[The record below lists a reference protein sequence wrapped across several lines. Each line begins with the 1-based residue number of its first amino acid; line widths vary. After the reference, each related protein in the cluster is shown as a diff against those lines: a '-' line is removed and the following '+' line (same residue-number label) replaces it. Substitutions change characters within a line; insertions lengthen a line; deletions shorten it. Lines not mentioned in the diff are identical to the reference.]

1 MMDTREEEFA
11 LMRGEFLRAALGEA
25 EASGGPSCRVRLRSV
40 AEALGADLSGEAG
53 PALVQ
58 HYAEMAGHYRD
69 TGDLSDLEAIEGGE
83 TVFRLTARG
92 IAEAGG
98 KGK

>member
-1 MMDTREEEFA
+1 MDTREEEFA

-25 EASGGPSCRVRLRSV
+25 EASGGPYSRVRLRSV

-58 HYAEMAGHYRD
+58 HYAEMASYYRE
-69 TGDLSDLEAIEGGE
+69 TGDLSDLEGEGE
-83 TVFRLTARG
+83 EARFRLTARG
-92 IAEAGG
+92 MAEA
-98 KGK
+98 KGEG

>member
-1 MMDTREEEFA
+1 MDTRQEEFA

-25 EASGGPSCRVRLRSV
+25 EASGGPSSWVRLRSV

-53 PALVQ
+53 LVLWQ
-58 HYAEMAGHYRD
+58 HYAEMAGHYRE
-69 TGDLSDLEAIEGGE
+69 TGDLSDLEAVEGGE

-92 IAEAGG
+92 IAEA
-98 KGK
+98 KGMG

>member
-1 MMDTREEEFA
+1 MDTRQEEFA

-25 EASGGPSCRVRLRSV
+25 EAAGCPSCRVRLRSV
-40 AEALGADLSGEAG
+40 AEALGADFSGEAG

-58 HYAEMAGHYRD
+58 HYAEMAGHYRE
-69 TGDLSDLEAIEGGE
+69 TGDLSELGVSGGE

-92 IAEAGG
+92 IAEA
-98 KGK
+98 KGEG

>member
-11 LMRGEFLRAALGEA
+11 LMRGEFLRAALREA

-40 AEALGADLSGEAG
+40 AEALGADLYGEAG

-58 HYAEMAGHYRD
+58 HYAEMAGHYRE
-69 TGDLSDLEAIEGGE
+69 TGDLSDLEGEGE
-83 TVFRLTARG
+83 EARFRLTARG
-92 IAEAGG
+92 IAEA
-98 KGK
+98 KGEG